1 MAKNGRGKVLT
12 KRQQNK
18 LERLNQIPGLCNYL
32 LDMGIVYQSLKYAQQ
47 TGRCSEKTYNKLLE
61 KNLI

>member
-18 LERLNQIPGLCNYL
+18 LNRLDQIPGLCNYL
-32 LDMGIVYQSLKYAQQ
+32 FDMGIVYQSVNYAKKH
-47 TGRCSEKTYNKLLE
+47 GKCSEKTYNKLLE
-61 KNLI
+61 KGLI